1 MPDKTFSSHKSS
13 IPLSAVAIALFTCVL
28 FGGNQVASKIAL
40 QQFPPMLCAA
50 LAFTLSS
57 IALLVYSWF
66 TDREWQVPNPI
77 IWRLHIISA
86 ILFVIFNGTALIGLQ
101 FTLASR
107 ASIFI
112 AMHPLFVVV
121 FNYFTPSREKIGWR
135 KLSGLGVILAGVV
148 TVFSDRLS
156 SLSGLSWLGDSL
168 MLLASALLGLI
179 ILHIRTVTSYVSPL
193 QATFWQMVLS
203 VPFFWLVVSIVESP
217 LIFPPFSESWWG
229 IVYMGLAV
237 NAIAFVVRAELF
249 RRYHAST
256 VSAFLFISP
265 ITGLCLSNWLLGD
278 PLTWSIGLGGAMVAL
293 GVFLVYRFT

>member
-1 MPDKTFSSHKSS
+1 MA
-13 IPLSAVAIALFTCVL
+13 LSAVAIALFTCVL

-50 LAFTLSS
+50 LAFTISS
-57 IALLVYSWF
+57 ISLLVYSWF
-66 TDREWQVPNPI
+66 TDRKWQVPDPI

-86 ILFVIFNGTALIGLQ
+86 ILFVLFNATALIGLQ

-121 FNYFTPSREKIGWR
+121 FNYFIFGREPIGWQ
-135 KLSGLGVILAGVV
+135 KLSGLGVIIAGILI
-148 TVFSDRLS
+148 VFSDRFSLS
-156 SLSGLSWLGDSL
+156 SGVSWLGDSL

-179 ILHIRTVTSYVSPL
+179 ILHIRTVTAYVSPL
-193 QATFWQMVLS
+193 EATFWQMTLS
-203 VPFFWLVVSIVESP
+203 IPIFWLTTFILNFP
-217 LIFPPFSESWWG
+217 LIVPQFSESWWG

-249 RRYHAST
+249 RRYNANT

-278 PLTWSIGLGGAMVAL
+278 PLTWTLGLGSVMVAL
-293 GVFLVYRFT
+293 GVFLVYQYT